1 MRKIIMFFSCLLI
14 VSPGVLRAQS
24 THLPNGAWLGKI
36 TRDDGQ
42 QIFFNFETKDSAGKK
57 IIYIINGGERLLV
70 DEISSKGDSVF
81 IKMPFF
87 DSRFETIQLPDGN
100 LQGKWIKNIG
110 TGNQVFAFTG
120 LFKQD
125 TRFAV
130 FAKPSTDISGT
141 WDTRFYS
148 RTPDQSSLAIGE
160 FKQQGA
166 LVTGTFLTTTGD
178 YRYLQGV
185 LSGDTLRLSTFDGG
199 HAYAFSALVT
209 KDSMTLGTF
218 YAGATGFEQWTA
230 RRNDTAQLP
239 DEYSLT
245 TMKPGQ
251 SKLDFSFKSIDGTI
265 VSIHDPAFK
274 NKVVVIQI
282 MGSWCPNCMD
292 ETRYLSA
299 YYKSHRS
306 KGVEMIALA
315 YERTTD
321 FERSKRSLEAF
332 RKRFAVDYPVL
343 VTGVTV
349 SDTALTEKTLPQL
362 RHITGFPTTIFIDR
376 KGVVR
381 KISTGFNGPG
391 TGAHYEA
398 YKTGFDALV
407 TSLLQE

>member
-1 MRKIIMFFSCLLI
+1 MRIFLLLLSCTAYSLLH
-14 VSPGVLRAQS
+14 AQ
-24 THLPNGAWLGKI
+24 TNRLPDGPWLGKI

-42 QIFFNFETKDSAGKK
+42 QIIFNFETKDSAGKK

-70 DEISSKGDSVF
+70 DEINVRGDSVF

-87 DSRFETIQLPDGN
+87 DSRFETVLLPDGN

-110 TGNQVFAFTG
+110 TGNQVLAFTG
-120 LFKQD
+120 IFKNN
-125 TRFAV
+125 TRFEV
-130 FAKPSTDISGT
+130 FAKPSVDVTGK
-141 WDTRFYS
+141 WNTRFYN
-148 RTPDQSSLAIGE
+148 RPPKQQSFAIGE
-160 FKQQGA
+160 FTQQGA
-166 LVTGTFLTTTGD
+166 MVTGTFLTTTGD

-185 LSGDTLRLSTFDGG
+185 VSGDTLRLSTFDGG

-218 YAGATGFEQWTA
+218 YAGATGFEQWTGE
-230 RRNDTAQLP
+230 RNDTAQLP
-239 DEYSLT
+239 DEFSLT
-245 TMKPGQ
+245 KMKPGQ
-251 SKLDFSFKSIDGTI
+251 TKLDFSFKSIDGNI
-265 VSIHDPAFK
+265 VSIRDPAFK

-299 YYKSHRS
+299 YYKIHRT
-306 KGVEMIALA
+306 KGIEMIALA

-321 FERSKRSLEAF
+321 FETSKRSLESF

-362 RHITGFPTTIFIDR
+362 QHINGFPTTIFIDK
-376 KGVVR
+376 KGLVR

-391 TGAHYEA
+391 TGVHYEA
-398 YKTGFDALV
+398 YKTAFDELV
-407 TSLLQE
+407 TRLAKE